1 MQNLQKVLAV
11 DKENEIK
18 TIVEEKRK
26 IESDLKASRL
36 ENAKLKSQM
45 EMFLSKRLN
54 EQEINEVNSNFYK
67 EITLILGNRSGKR
80 PYNLEFESEN

>member
-1 MQNLQKVLAV
+1 MLAIQDYKDKIFKLEDKLQSLQKVLSV

-26 IESDLKASRL
+26 IENDLKTSRL

-54 EQEINEVNSNFYK
+54 EHEINEVN
-67 EITLILGNRSGKR
+67 
-80 PYNLEFESEN
+80 